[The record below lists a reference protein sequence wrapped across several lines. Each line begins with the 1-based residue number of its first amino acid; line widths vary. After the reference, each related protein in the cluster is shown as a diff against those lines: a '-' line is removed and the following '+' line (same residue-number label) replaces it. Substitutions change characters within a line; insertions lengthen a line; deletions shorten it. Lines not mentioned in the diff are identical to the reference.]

1 MNHTPVAIGLLI
13 CEQVIVEEKTR
24 NVTPVNCFTHRKVVG
39 FPSEPFPFVVF
50 SVLADGLGEMPLE
63 VRIYRLDTFG
73 EVYRTVAATIRFTDP
88 LQSVR
93 FQLRIR
99 DVSFP
104 VPGHYDVALLAD
116 GEMIAQ
122 RKLVILQK
130 ETAT

>member
-24 NVTPVNCFTHRKVVG
+24 NVTPVNCFTHRRVPR

-50 SVLADGLGEMPLE
+50 STLTDGLGEMPLE
-63 VRIYRLDTFG
+63 VRIYRLDTL
-73 EVYRTVAATIRFTDP
+73 EEIYRTIAATIRFTDP

-104 VPGHYDVALLAD
+104 VSGHYNVALLAD
-116 GEMIAQ
+116 DEIIPQ
-122 RKLVILQK
+122 RKIVILQK